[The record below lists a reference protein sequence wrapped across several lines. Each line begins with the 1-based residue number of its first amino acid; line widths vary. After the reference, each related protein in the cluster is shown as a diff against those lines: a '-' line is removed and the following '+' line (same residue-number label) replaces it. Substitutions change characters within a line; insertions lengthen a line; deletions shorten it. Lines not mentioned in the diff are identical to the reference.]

1 MWLLLFTQVHIYFSS
16 NILWIFH
23 VLSYT
28 TNFLKVCFLG
38 RNKYKSQKM
47 VVKRNCEDLWGHCL
61 PQAQHLDLASRQ
73 LRLGAD
79 SSLSYQGSA

>member
-1 MWLLLFTQVHIYFSS
+1 MWLLFFTQVHIYFSS

-23 VLSYT
+23 VLSYARK
-28 TNFLKVCFLG
+28 FLKACFLG
-38 RNKYKSQKM
+38 RNKYRFQK
-47 VVKRNCEDLWGHCL
+47 VIEKRNCEDLWGHWL

-79 SSLSYQGSA
+79 GSLSY